1 MVVLVLILLVVRGE
15 LGMLVGLVV
24 TTVFPSNVD
33 SNMLS
38 MVLLLSVSSN
48 VLSTVLSS
56 SVDSN
61 MLSMVLLSSVSSN
74 VLSMVLS
81 SSVGSNVLNNVNSL
95 VAFWIFVSVDNKTS

>member
-1 MVVLVLILLVVRGE
+1 MVVLVLILLVARGE

-24 TTVFPSNVD
+24 TTVFPSSVD

-38 MVLLLSVSSN
+38 TVLLSSGDSN
-48 VLSTVLSS
+48 MLSTVLLS

-61 MLSMVLLSSVSSN
+61 MLST
-74 VLSMVLS
+74 VLS

-95 VAFWIFVSVDNKTS
+95 VALWVLVSADSKTS

>member
-24 TTVFPSNVD
+24 TTVFPS
-33 SNMLS
+33 
-38 MVLLLSVSSN
+38 
-48 VLSTVLSS
+48 

-61 MLSMVLLSSVSSN
+61 MLSTVLL
-74 VLSMVLS
+74 

-95 VAFWIFVSVDNKTS
+95 VALWVLVSADSKTS